1 MPAAIHSTLA
11 NWPTSRNRR
20 RRPGC
25 GAAGS
30 HTRDSAAHPP
40 IEPIGDLQAIGFG
53 DGCGGL
59 PAGVFT
65 GKRHE
70 QPQGIGA
77 GLELFG
83 SRFGGGLVSHNEV
96 ELHDQGLGPK
106 PEGVIVCHARPRRRR
121 RRRKV

>member
-11 NWPTSRNRR
+11 NRPTSRNRR

-25 GAAGS
+25 GATGS
-30 HTRDSAAHPP
+30 HIRDSAAHPP

-65 GKRHE
+65 GNGMNGRKASA
-70 QPQGIGA
+70 PA
-77 GLELFG
+77 WSF
-83 SRFGGGLVSHNEV
+83 SAADSV
-96 ELHDQGLGPK
+96 EGWCLITRLS
-106 PEGVIVCHARPRRRR
+106 CTT
-121 RRRKV
+121 KV